1 VSDNSVVPDDDK
13 PGLSKELLHEVN
25 NQRGIVV
32 NAAEFL
38 SLQYSDPWTKEYGA
52 QIQAAVFKTFKLLK
66 THFQEAI
73 RLQPAP
79 NAVHESDMPVAVDR
93 A

>member
-1 VSDNSVVPDDDK
+1 VQDHAK
-13 PGLSKELLHEVN
+13 PQGSIELLHEVD
-25 NQRGIVV
+25 NQRQIVLGAV
-32 NAAEFL
+32 EFIRRQ
-38 SLQYSDPWTKEYGA
+38 SSDRSTKTFREE
-52 QIQAAVFKTFKLLK
+52 IRSAVFKTPKLLK

-73 RLQPAP
+73 RLQPVP